1 MCGGRRTAPCD
12 VSGQPLELPVVRP
25 EFEGTT
31 SKFGEA
37 PDKTVWQLTQSLTVG
52 EGILITVYQRAR

>member
-1 MCGGRRTAPCD
+1 

-37 PDKTVWQLTQSLTVG
+37 PDETVGQLTQSLTVG